1 MNILTGFSV
10 DMNYTHNFKIALSS
24 TYLLDEIQMDGST
37 LNLLNSTEL
46 PRLHCSMNMKVQIM
60 KSEFKTL
67 LSTPN
72 LISEW

>member
-1 MNILTGFSV
+1 
-10 DMNYTHNFKIALSS
+10 MNYTPNFKIALSS
-24 TYLLDEIQMDGST
+24 TYLLDEIRMDGST

>member
-1 MNILTGFSV
+1 
-10 DMNYTHNFKIALSS
+10 MNYTPNFKIALSS

>member
-1 MNILTGFSV
+1 
-10 DMNYTHNFKIALSS
+10 MNYTHNFKIALSS

>member
-1 MNILTGFSV
+1 MLASLSV
-10 DMNYTHNFKIALSS
+10 DMNYTPNFKIALSS